1 MTQKGTSIVLI
12 DDDLAMNYLHKRLFL
27 KLQFGETLV
36 PFYNCN
42 DALKEL
48 KKLNSLFIDSSL
60 LVIFLDINMPGM
72 DGWSFLEEFE
82 TIQSTLKYNVKI
94 FILSSSIN
102 PEDII
107 KAKQNNFVTD
117 YLIKPLNQ
125 EGVNSIIE
133 KYLQ

>member
-72 DGWSFLEEFE
+72 DGWSFLEVFE

>member
-27 KLQFGETLV
+27 KHQFGETLV

-48 KKLNSLFIDSSL
+48 KNLNSLFIDSSL

>member
-1 MTQKGTSIVLI
+1 MGKKVISIVLI
-12 DDDLAMNYLHKRLFL
+12 DDDLAINYLHKRLFI
-27 KLQFGETLV
+27 KLQFGESIL
-36 PFYNCN
+36 PFYNSS

-48 KKLNSLFIDSSL
+48 KNLNPLLIDNSVI
-60 LVIFLDINMPGM
+60 VIFLDINMPGM

-82 TIQSTLKYNVKI
+82 TIQSTLKCEVKI

-102 PEDII
+102 PDDMK

-125 EGVNSIIE
+125 NDVNSIIE
-133 KYLQ
+133 KYL

>member
-1 MTQKGTSIVLI
+1 MIQKVTSIVLI
-12 DDDLAMNYLHKRLFL
+12 DDDLAMNYLHKRLFS
-27 KLQFGETLV
+27 KLQFGETIV

-48 KKLNSLFIDSSL
+48 KNLNPLIIDNSI

-72 DGWSFLEEFE
+72 DGWSFLEEFK
-82 TIQSTLKYNVKI
+82 TIQTSIKCQIKI

-102 PEDII
+102 PEDIK
-107 KAKQNNFVTD
+107 KAKQNNFITD
-117 YLIKPLNQ
+117 YLIKPLN
-125 EGVNSIIE
+125 EEDVNSITE